1 MKKRL
6 AAHLSLL
13 LLISILLC
21 SCRGNSTSPDLR
33 ISIPRLQDF
42 RPDGNLNEWSA
53 ISPTRLY
60 ANPLGEYPSPDN
72 LEAWL
77 RTAWNDEGIVIALD
91 ITDDQLAVDTV
102 SPWNA
107 DAVEIFMA
115 PSRGSDD
122 ILQMSFVPVMTAQGK
137 PVVRINDFRETP
149 ALQTIDPDVSSSF
162 VRKGNHTTWEIR
174 VNPLCL
180 GVDPGTGHHVALQ
193 VYIDDSDPSGDPKK
207 TQLTWYSVGHSYL
220 NSFAMYDVSLT
231 ENETTVLNG
240 SSDLFITDGNKANL
254 AVFGAKKGDK
264 IQVDRN
270 GGKFFEAVAANDLTW
285 KPDTFSFRADQ
296 LDFDHDSLM
305 VYINSEPAGFHDL
318 YIAPRLYVKTKPKP
332 FEPEIR
338 NFVMKDRLSPPP
350 RDGVLFIGSSSIRK
364 WNTLKKDFPELSII
378 HRGFGGS
385 TSEEALMYMDQIVLP
400 YKPATIVYYEGDND
414 IPRRYSAEK
423 IRGNVKRFIDRV
435 LEQRPDTRI
444 YILSPKPSIN
454 RMDFWPKYVEA
465 QKALQD
471 LAGEYPSVTYID
483 VSSPMFNPDGTLNTN
498 IFVSDGI
505 HMNADGYKIWTRVIR
520 DSLRLGENPH

>member
-1 MKKRL
+1 M
-6 AAHLSLL
+6 H
-13 LLISILLC
+13 
-21 SCRGNSTSPDLR
+21 
-33 ISIPRLQDF
+33 
-42 RPDGNLNEWSA
+42 WS
-53 ISPTRLY
+53 
-60 ANPLGEYPSPDN
+60 
-72 LEAWL
+72 
-77 RTAWNDEGIVIALD
+77 
-91 ITDDQLAVDTV
+91 ITDDQLATDTAA
-102 SPWNA
+102 PGTPTP
-107 DAVEIFMA
+107 VEIFMA

-137 PVVRINDFRETP
+137 PFVLINDFRETP

-174 VNPLCL
+174 VNPLSL

-193 VYIDDSDPSGDPKK
+193 VYIDDSDPSIDRQK

-231 ENETTVLNG
+231 ENESTVLKG
-240 SSDLFITDGNKANL
+240 SSDLFITDGSKASL
-254 AVFGAKKGDK
+254 EVFGTKRGDK
-264 IQVDRN
+264 IRVDRN
-270 GGKFFEAVAANDLTW
+270 GGKFFEAVAVNNQAW

-305 VYINSEPAGFHDL
+305 VYINGEPVGFHDL
-318 YIAPRLYVKTKPKP
+318 YIAPRLYGKTHPKP

-350 RDGVLFIGSSSIRK
+350 ADGVLFIGSSSIRK

-414 IPRRYSAEK
+414 IPRGYPAEK

-435 LEQRPDTRI
+435 LEQRSDTRI

-454 RMDFWPKYVEA
+454 RMNFWPKYVEA

-471 LAGEYPSVTYID
+471 LAGEYPNVTYID
-483 VSSPMFNPDGTLNTN
+483 VSSPMFNPDGKLNTK

-520 DSLRLGENPH
+520 DSLRTGENLH